1 MSFSSNVKQELCRLP
16 ISRRQEAAAELYGI
30 LLYCNAFT
38 AELIRI
44 TTESRDLADRLPRLM
59 KKVAGFSFDQEPEAE
74 ETGKLVFTVDSQE
87 KIHKIFAQFGL
98 SAAKDVTLHVNY
110 GILEEDEERLAFL
123 RGAFLSGGSVTDP
136 QKRYHLELA
145 TSHVQAGREVEALLR
160 DMGFEPKNVM
170 RQNNLITYFKS
181 STHIEDLLT
190 LIGAPGRALEIMSA
204 KIEKEMR
211 NTVNRR
217 VNCDAA
223 NLDKAVLASREQVEA
238 FTRLTES
245 GAINDLPVKLQEVA
259 VARLLQP
266 ELTLSELAATFDPPL
281 TKSCL
286 NHRIRKLMEI
296 AKKEE
301 NE

>member
-1 MSFSSNVKQELCRLP
+1 MSFSYETKSELCRLP
-16 ISRRQEAAAELYGI
+16 VQRHCCARAEAYGI
-30 LLYCNAFT
+30 LLYCHTFNST
-38 AELIRI
+38 EVRI
-44 TTESRDLADRLPRLM
+44 ITENPGFAQRLPKVFQRAFSLRFDRVPEEGEEGKRIFQITDE
-59 KKVAGFSFDQEPEAE
+59 KKLHHIINLLGYAPEQN
-74 ETGKLVFTVDSQE
+74 LVLH
-87 KIHKIFAQFGL
+87 INFGL
-98 SAAKDVTLHVNY
+98 
-110 GILEEDEERLAFL
+110 LEEECCRASFL
-123 RGAFLSGGSVTDP
+123 RGAFLAGGSVTDP
-136 QKRYHLELA
+136 LKRYHLELA
-145 TSHVQAGREVEALLR
+145 TPHLQAGREVEALLR

>member
-1 MSFSSNVKQELCRLP
+1 MSYAYDVKAELCKAPLSRGCCAVAEGCGVLLYASAFSAAEVRIVTENDEFIARLP
-16 ISRRQEAAAELYGI
+16 KLFQKAFGVKFDELPESSKSGKRV
-30 LLYCNAFT
+30 L
-38 AELIRI
+38 RI
-44 TTESRDLADRLPRLM
+44 TREDKLDAIWRALGYDRR
-59 KKVAGFSFDQEPEAE
+59 A
-74 ETGKLVFTVDSQE
+74 
-87 KIHKIFAQFGL
+87 HFA
-98 SAAKDVTLHVNY
+98 LHLNFAL
-110 GILEEDEERLAFL
+110 LEEECCRASFL